1 MRPRLPPFPAT
12 VPRLLQACLAGL
24 LSASPAVAGP
34 PLAGVEWRSPG
45 DLQRLAR
52 AATLR
57 HVAPGIAL
65 VDASPAALAALGA
78 RVRFTDRAPPGE
90 SYYLSDHVH
99 ARPAG
104 PPVTTVYRDPGG
116 WALHRLPA
124 QRLTEALDLEHF
136 LYPLPRRYAAPS
148 PAAPRAAPR
157 PAQRSPSS
165 QVRRLLEQVD
175 GARMRADLDRLVFF
189 DPAAGAA
196 AGNLRT
202 RHARRPET
210 FASTAFLR
218 QELAAV
224 LGQEAVR
231 LDTFRIEPG
240 DSLMHNV
247 VGELR
252 GTDLEAGYWVVCA
265 HYDATGSLSRLSH
278 MARIGEGRVAWDW
291 RRHPAPGADDNGT
304 GVVILL
310 ETARILSQR
319 SFPFSIRFI
328 AFSGEELG
336 LWGSRHYARGAGAR
350 RDRVLGV
357 LNFDMVGFNDLVDR
371 IELVTNPSSAWI
383 VDLMAA
389 AGRRY
394 DLGLRIDILEDRY
407 AGLSDHAPFWAQG
420 YDAILAIENYLPTDS
435 TSAGVA
441 GGDYRINTHYHTVV
455 DLPDSINWELVTGA
469 TRLTVAT
476 LAQFGA
482 EEGLPNLAVFGGDVT
497 ADGSGDLRARISNLG
512 PAPAA
517 GPVGLRLKRC
527 RSDSTGCEVVYEG
540 AHPGPVP
547 PGAAIHVRVPW
558 QRYGESLFL
567 VEVDPEDE
575 VAEEIEIADN
585 RAFVH
590 VRIVPRD
597 RVAVFPNP
605 FLRSRDG
612 FARFFVPEFSRLRI
626 FDPQGALVWEGREES
641 GSVEQRGEIRWTGVN
656 AAGHLLAS
664 GVYLYQLRGFE
675 GGLIQRGKI
684 ALLR

>member
-1 MRPRLPPFPAT
+1 MF
-12 VPRLLQACLAGL
+12 RLLQVCLLGL
-24 LSASPAVAGP
+24 LSASPALARP
-34 PLAGVEWRSPG
+34 PLAGVEWNSLG
-45 DLQRLAR
+45 ELQELAG

-65 VDASPAALAALGA
+65 VEASPADLSALGA
-78 RVRFTDRAPPGE
+78 RVRFTDRAPRGWA
-90 SYYLSDHVH
+90 YYLSDHVH
-99 ARPAG
+99 DRPTG
-104 PPVTTVYRDPGG
+104 PPVTTLYRDPGG
-116 WALHRLPA
+116 WALHRLPSR
-124 QRLTEALDLEHF
+124 RLAEALDVEHF
-136 LYPLPRRYAAPS
+136 LYPLPERYATPS

-157 PAQRSPSS
+157 PAQRPPSS
-165 QVRRLLEQVD
+165 QVRDLLERVEV
-175 GARMRADLDRLVFF
+175 ARMRADLDRLVFV
-189 DPAAGAA
+189 DPQAGAV
-196 AGNLRT
+196 AGNVRT

-210 FASTAFLR
+210 FASTTFLR

-252 GTDLEAGYWVVCA
+252 GTDPEAGYWVVCA
-265 HYDATGSLSRLSH
+265 HYDAIGSLSRLSD

-291 RRHPAPGADDNGT
+291 RLHPAPGADDNGT
-304 GVVILL
+304 GVVLLL

-319 SFPFSIRFI
+319 SLPFSIRFI

-336 LWGSRHYARGAGAR
+336 LWGSRSYARRAAAR
-350 RDRVLGV
+350 GDRVLGV
-357 LNFDMVGFNDLVDR
+357 LNFDMVGFNDLADR
-371 IELVTNPSSAWI
+371 IELITNPSSAWI

-394 DLGLRIDILEDRY
+394 DLDLQIDVLEDRY
-407 AGLSDHAPFWAQG
+407 AGLSDHAPFWAHG

-435 TSAGVA
+435 TTAGVV
-441 GGDYRINTHYHTVV
+441 GGDYRINTHYHTVA
-455 DLPDSINWELVTGA
+455 DLPDSINWELVAGV
-469 TRLTVAT
+469 TRLTLAT

-482 EEGLPNLAVFGGDVT
+482 EEGLPNLAVFGGDVID
-497 ADGSGDLRARISNLG
+497 DGSGDLRARISNLG
-512 PAPAA
+512 PVPAA
-517 GPVGLRLKRC
+517 GPVGLRLQRC
-527 RSDSTGCEVVYEG
+527 RSDSSGCEVVYEG
-540 AHPGPVP
+540 SHPGPVP
-547 PGAAIHVRVPW
+547 PGGAVHLQVPW

-575 VAEEIEIADN
+575 VTEEVEIADN

-590 VRIVPRD
+590 VRVVPRD

-605 FLRSRDG
+605 FQRSRDG

-626 FDPQGALVWEGREES
+626 FDPHGALVWQGREES
-641 GSVEQRGEIRWTGVN
+641 GNVDQRGEIRWTGVN

-664 GVYLYQLRGFE
+664 GVYLFELRSLDE
-675 GGLIQRGKI
+675 GLIQRGKI

>member
-1 MRPRLPPFPAT
+1 MS
-12 VPRLLQACLAGL
+12 RLLQGLLLGL
-24 LSASPAVAGP
+24 LSASPALARP
-34 PLAGVEWRSPG
+34 PLAGVEWDSLG
-45 DLQRLAR
+45 DLQRLAGVT
-52 AATLR
+52 TLR

-65 VDASPAALAALGA
+65 VDAAPADLAALGVK
-78 RVRFTDRAPPGE
+78 VRFTDQAPPGE
-90 SYYLSDHVH
+90 AYYLSDHVH
-99 ARPAG
+99 AGQAG

-116 WALHRLPA
+116 WALHRLPV

-136 LYPLPRRYAAPS
+136 LYPLPERYATPS
-148 PAAPRAAPR
+148 RARAPRAAPR
-157 PAQRSPSS
+157 PAQRPPSS

-175 GARMRADLDRLVFF
+175 VARMRADLDRLVFL
-189 DPAAGAA
+189 DPAAGAV
-196 AGNLRT
+196 AGNVRT

-210 FASTAFLR
+210 FASTTFLV

-224 LGQEAVR
+224 LGEEAVR
-231 LDTFRIEPG
+231 LDTFQIEPG
-240 DSLMHNV
+240 DPLMYNV

-252 GTDLEAGYWVVCA
+252 GTDPEAGYWVVCA
-265 HYDATGSLSRLSH
+265 HYDAIGSLSRLSD

-291 RRHPAPGADDNGT
+291 RLHPAPGADDNGT
-304 GVVILL
+304 GVVLLL
-310 ETARILSQR
+310 EAARLLSQR

-336 LWGSRHYARGAGAR
+336 LWGSRSYARRAGAR
-350 RDRVLGV
+350 QDRVLGV
-357 LNFDMVGFNDLVDR
+357 LNFDMVGFNDLAER

-389 AGRRY
+389 AGQRY
-394 DLGLRIDILEDRY
+394 DLGLQVDVLEDRY

-435 TSAGVA
+435 TSAGVVA
-441 GGDYRINTHYHTVV
+441 GDYRINTHYHTVA
-455 DLPDSINWELVTGA
+455 DLPDSINWELVTGL
-469 TRLTVAT
+469 TRLTLAT

-482 EEGLPNLAVFGGDVT
+482 EEGLPNLAVFGGDLT
-497 ADGSGDLRARISNLG
+497 DDGSGDLRARISNLG
-512 PAPAA
+512 PVSAP
-517 GPVGLRLKRC
+517 GPVGLRLRRC

-540 AHPGPVP
+540 THPGPVP
-547 PGAAIHVRVPW
+547 PGAAVHVRVPW
-558 QRYGESLFL
+558 QRFGESLFL

-575 VAEEIEIADN
+575 VMEEVEIADN

-590 VRIVPRD
+590 VRVVPRD

-626 FDPQGALVWEGREES
+626 FDPYGDLVWQGREES
-641 GSVEQRGEIRWTGVN
+641 GDVNQRGEIRWTGVN
-656 AAGHLLAS
+656 EAGHLLAA
-664 GVYLYQLRGFE
+664 GVYLFELRSFD
-675 GGLIQRGKI
+675 GGVIQRGKI